1 MGFSYSEYNLYGKV
15 PCVFIPWV
23 AFLSQD
29 SVEWK
34 SCTVDTRL
42 GRCYRQIPPLI
53 KRALA
58 MCQAPCEPFTCITWF
73 ILHNQPR
80 AGPLASIPALQMRK
94 LRQRKLLSLPADP
107 EPEEAGWGFSLRGV
121 SARRPTPPAHPVSS
135 FIMVKVF
142 PPPYGQILC
151 LSPLCIPQRSQITL
165 KKKSCTSASEYLLH
179 GKLHMDRNFTSLCS
193 NWSLPLSWYEDA

>member
-15 PCVFIPWV
+15 PLVFIPWV

-34 SCTVDTRL
+34 SCIADTRH
-42 GRCYRQIPPLI
+42 GRCYQQIPPLI

-80 AGPLASIPALQMRK
+80 AGPLASIPALQMRN
-94 LRQRKLLSLPADP
+94 LRQRKLLSLPEDP
-107 EPEEAGWGFSLRGV
+107 EPDEAGWRFSLRG
-121 SARRPTPPAHPVSS
+121 SLQGDPHPPPTLFPPSWWSRS
-135 FIMVKVF
+135 FI
-142 PPPYGQILC
+142 
-151 LSPLCIPQRSQITL
+151 PLMAKP
-165 KKKSCTSASEYLLH
+165 SASLH
-179 GKLHMDRNFTSLCS
+179 SVFHK
-193 NWSLPLSWYEDA
+193 EAK